1 LMMDGRDDVGESKR
15 TAATEGI
22 APGRPDGAFGSL
34 ADRKKNTGR

>member
-1 LMMDGRDDVGESKR
+1 MMDGRDDVGGCER